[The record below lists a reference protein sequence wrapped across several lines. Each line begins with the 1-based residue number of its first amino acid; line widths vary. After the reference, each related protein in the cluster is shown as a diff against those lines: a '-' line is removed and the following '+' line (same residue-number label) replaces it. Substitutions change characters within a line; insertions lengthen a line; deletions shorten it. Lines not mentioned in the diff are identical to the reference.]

1 MPTPVTEAFPRPSV
15 VDERSADGRG
25 DATPAGPGDAVQ
37 RGSCLPL
44 VLGREVV
51 DIDTGETFVA
61 VGITVDAEGLLAAV
75 ST

>member
-1 MPTPVTEAFPRPSV
+1 MVEVMPLPR
-15 VDERSADGRG
+15 DWG
-25 DATPAGPGDAVQ
+25 AVQ
-37 RGSCLPL
+37 RGSCVPL